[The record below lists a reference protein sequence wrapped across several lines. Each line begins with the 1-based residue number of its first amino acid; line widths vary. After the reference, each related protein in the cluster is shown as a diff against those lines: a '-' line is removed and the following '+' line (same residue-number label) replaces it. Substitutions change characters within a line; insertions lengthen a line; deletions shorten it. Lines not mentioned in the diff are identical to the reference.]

1 MCGGRIFGDLLKT
14 QGHRGSDLSPVGS
27 HAIQAPEGAGTYHE
41 SMKLI
46 TIGYE
51 NPVYILVIVSWV
63 VGCEKTGKT
72 YADNQLVKGTMPED
86 FD

>member
-1 MCGGRIFGDLLKT
+1 
-14 QGHRGSDLSPVGS
+14 
-27 HAIQAPEGAGTYHE
+27 
-41 SMKLI
+41 MKLI